1 MLASVAGPTSNL
13 ELDESGLHGGAT
25 GPPHRNAATEG
36 ALG

>member
-1 MLASVAGPTSNL
+1 MLASVAGPTSDL
-13 ELDESGLHGGAT
+13 ELDESGLHGAT